1 MQLIF
6 EADSLVS
13 VCSLFQGVKGIS
25 ALAHAFV
32 ALGLLSPVH
41 QILCLMQSLTNRKYC
56 NTMHR
61 IAGLNYIPRNTR
73 MANDDRTK
81 IIYRTTPESAAML
94 ENVKRAM
101 SITAKLNR
109 LTFNDADEI
118 RVLSGELIGQKVD

>member
-1 MQLIF
+1 
-6 EADSLVS
+6 
-13 VCSLFQGVKGIS
+13 
-25 ALAHAFV
+25 
-32 ALGLLSPVH
+32 
-41 QILCLMQSLTNRKYC
+41 
-56 NTMHR
+56 
-61 IAGLNYIPRNTR
+61 

-118 RVLSGELIGQKVD
+118 RVLFGELIGQKVD